1 MKIKETKMT
10 ATYKQEV
17 ISSSCVQV
25 LFCMY
30 LQNTFSLWSKVQLLY
45 SLNMCPTFVR
55 DSIKILNIIPKERFM
70 GHRRCNYEF

>member
-30 LQNTFSLWSKVQLLY
+30 LRNTFSLWSKVQLL
-45 SLNMCPTFVR
+45 
-55 DSIKILNIIPKERFM
+55 
-70 GHRRCNYEF
+70 